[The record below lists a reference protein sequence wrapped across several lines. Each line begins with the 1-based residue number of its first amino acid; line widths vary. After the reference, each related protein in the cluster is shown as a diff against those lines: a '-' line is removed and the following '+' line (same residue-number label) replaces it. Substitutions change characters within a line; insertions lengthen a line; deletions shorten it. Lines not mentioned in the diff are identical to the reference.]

1 MKTIHRAL
9 QDVMYERGAAQV
21 LRDRSNRRF
30 VVLVAGSTH
39 STSDSAYPLD
49 DDGLSLA
56 MLRAETLAARAAVA
70 SAHG

>member
-1 MKTIHRAL
+1 MIK

-21 LRDRSNRRF
+21 LRDRSNSRF

-49 DDGLSLA
+49 DDGLILA